1 MKYYDEQTVIVAVYH
16 ALRTT
21 LLGDNSESAKQK
33 VAVAMVTELPTADV
47 REVIAA
53 NGYQH
58 LICPHCL
65 SEFYAKTKPEMFCP
79 DCGKKFFF
87 SEKWGKFQ
95 YVGENI
101 EQGNGLP

>member
-1 MKYYDEQTVIVAVYH
+1 MEYVRKDLVHAYLQCERNKALSADVIHGLIEQI
-16 ALRTT
+16 
-21 LLGDNSESAKQK
+21 
-33 VAVAMVTELPTADV
+33 PIADV
-47 REVIAA
+47 REVIEAD
-53 NGYQH
+53 GYKH

-65 SEFYAKTKPEMFCP
+65 SEFYAKTKAEMFCP